1 MSDLPFTLDQLR
13 ILKAIAAEGSFKRAA
28 DSLYVS
34 QPAVSL
40 QVQNLERQLDV
51 PLFDRGGR
59 RAQLTEAGHLLLEY
73 GDRIL
78 SLCQETCR
86 AVEDLQNL
94 QGGTL
99 IVGASRTT
107 GTYLLPRM
115 IGQFRQ
121 RYPEVAVQ
129 LHVHSTRRTSWS
141 VANGQIDLAI
151 IGGEIPPELQDS
163 LEVAPYA
170 EDEFALIM
178 PVSHPLASN
187 ETIARSDLYKLKFIT
202 LDSQSTIRKVI
213 DQVLTRGGIE
223 TRRLRVEM
231 ELSSIE
237 AIKNAVQSGLG
248 VAFASTSSIE
258 KELQMGVIH
267 RARIESVEVKRTL
280 SVIFNPNRYRSK
292 AAEAFAKEILPQFT
306 NRELEFRKANAKANG
321 KANGKAADKTSDKTI
336 ESTNGKASEKDSSE
350 GNSATTKLAAN
361 QDTSAKVPDKAKTAI
376 DADPA
381 R

>member
-59 RAQLTEAGHLLLEY
+59 RAQLTEAGHLLLSY

-86 AVEDLQNL
+86 AIEDLQNL

-99 IVGASRTT
+99 IVGASQTT

-115 IGQFRQ
+115 LGLFRQ
-121 RYPEVAVQ
+121 KYPDVAVQ
-129 LHVHSTRRTSWS
+129 LHVHSTRRTAWS

-163 LEVAPYA
+163 LEIVPYA
-170 EDEFALIM
+170 EDELALIL
-178 PVSHPLASN
+178 PIFHPFSRLN
-187 ETIARSDLYKLKFIT
+187 QIERDDLYRLQFIA

-213 DQVLTRGGIE
+213 DQVLSRCGIE
-223 TRRLRVEM
+223 TRRLKIEM
-231 ELSSIE
+231 ELNTIE
-237 AIKNAVQSGLG
+237 GIKNAVQAGLG
-248 VAFASTSSIE
+248 AAFVSISAIE
-258 KELQMGVIH
+258 KELQMEVLH
-267 RARIESVEVKRTL
+267 RVRIEGVVVNRTL
-280 SVIFNPNRYRSK
+280 SVIINPNRYRSK
-292 AAEAFAKEILPQFT
+292 AAEAFTKEILPQFAT
-306 NRELEFRKANAKANG
+306 YKPPAPE
-321 KANGKAADKTSDKTI
+321 AAI
-336 ESTNGKASEKDSSE
+336 ETPALDPKS
-350 GNSATTKLAAN
+350 
-361 QDTSAKVPDKAKTAI
+361 V
-376 DADPA
+376 ADHVLPA
-381 R
+381 PIGSNLLG